1 MLNIL
6 INEVLST
13 PSILIG
19 LFVFLG
25 NILLKSSTTDII
37 SSTFRTII
45 GFTLLSLGA
54 GIAGDTLNNFSM
66 MFTEAFGLQAA
77 VMHTDAY
84 GALLNEQ
91 YSLAPIIMIVGMVL
105 NLIIAKYTRFK
116 NIYLS
121 GHLVLYM
128 AAMIAMILNDFHPIL
143 VIIIGSILLAF
154 YMSLSPYILN
164 RYTEAI
170 VELDEFS
177 VGNSGSL
184 SFWFAAKFGEK
195 YGDKKQST
203 EDIDVPQALGFLRD
217 PAVSMSL
224 TMAFLFIF
232 ISLFTG
238 SAFIETNLSNGQNYI
253 FYSFMQGIIFA
264 SGIQILITG
273 INMAIDKLVEAFRG
287 IAEHFIN
294 GAIPSLDAPVMA
306 LYSPNAMIIGFLS
319 SLSGGVIGMI
329 LLTFTNLP
337 IIIPGMLQ
345 HFFIGGISATY
356 ANSTGG
362 RKAATIAPLLNGL
375 TMAFLPAIFLV
386 FVDGDVSS
394 PLVFGDTDFTI
405 IGILLEA
412 IIRLFR

>member
-1 MLNIL
+1 MLDIL

-19 LFVFLG
+19 LFVLLG
-25 NILLKSSTTDII
+25 NVLLKSSMTDVI

-54 GIAGDTLNNFSM
+54 EIAGDTLNNFST

-91 YSLAPIIMIVGMVL
+91 YTLAPIIMIIGMIL
-105 NLIIAKYTRFK
+105 NLLIAKFTRFK

-128 AAMIAMILNDFHPIL
+128 AAMIAMVLNDFHPLL
-143 VIIIGSILLAF
+143 VMIIGSILLAL
-154 YMSLSPYILN
+154 YMSFSPYILN
-164 RYTEAI
+164 KYTKEI
-170 VELDEFS
+170 VQLDDFGI
-177 VGNSGSL
+177 GNSGSVY
-184 SFWFAAKFGEK
+184 FWFAAKFGEM

-203 EDIDVPQALGFLRD
+203 EDIQVPQSLGFLLD
-217 PAVSMSL
+217 PAISMSL
-224 TMAFLFIF
+224 TMSLLFIV

-238 SAFIETNLSNGQNYI
+238 SEFIETNLSNGQNYI
-253 FYSFMQGIIFA
+253 FFSFMQGIIFA

-287 IAEHFIN
+287 IAEHFIH

-306 LYSPNAMIIGFLS
+306 LYSPNAMILGFLS
-319 SLSGGVIGMI
+319 SFTGGIIGMF
-329 LLTFTNLP
+329 LLTFTRLP
-337 IIIPGMLQ
+337 IIIPGMMQ
-345 HFFIGGISATY
+345 HFFLGGVSATY

-362 RKAATIAPLLNGL
+362 RKAATIAPLLIGL
-375 TMAFLPAIFLV
+375 SMAFLPAIFIV
-386 FVDGDVSS
+386 FVDGDLNSS
-394 PLVFGDTDFTI
+394 VIFGDPDFNV

-412 IIRLFR
+412 IVRLFK